1 MTKKVKE
8 SLPNH
13 KDWVPTKPRKKR
25 KPLTPEQRSAAIE
38 RLALARAARKPAVNS
53 SVHSS
58 LLGLPEDHFL
68 HPSKVKSWI
77 KTQKSILN
85 EEKSSVRKG
94 VSGAIAKV
102 ADIEGYIRHCNAY
115 LKTGDWCDDRYGEH
129 QEGRVKW
136 KTITPKGPVVTKK

>member
-58 LLGLPEDHFL
+58 LSGLPEDHFL
-68 HPSKVKSWI
+68 HPDKVKSWV
-77 KTQKSILN
+77 KTQKTILN
-85 EEKSSVRKG
+85 EEKSSVRRG

-102 ADIEGYIRHCNAY
+102 ADIEGFIRHCNAY

>member
-8 SLPNH
+8 SIPDH
-13 KDWVPTKPRKKR
+13 KDWKPSKPRKKR
-25 KPLTPEQRSAAIE
+25 KPLTPEQKAAAVE
-38 RLALARAARKPAVNS
+38 RLV
-53 SVHSS
+53 
-58 LLGLPEDHFL
+58 LGLPEDHFL
-68 HPSKVKSWI
+68 HPDKVKSWI

-85 EEKSSVRKG
+85 EEKSSVRRG